1 MGWSQTS
8 NSNNGSNGST
18 PPSTPASPPSSPA
31 APSSEAVIARETQK
45 PKTSLPEI
53 TPAEPFKGEL
63 DLDKIVTADLES
75 IITPEGFNQVYMA
88 GWYNGKDSQIFD
100 ITSYGCN
107 PEAMLQDFWL
117 DLINHNRGSILYF
130 HNWAG
135 YDSILSLI
143 PLLSLHDHGFS
154 YTPIMQDGQL
164 ISLTV
169 FQRIQ
174 GKNKTVL
181 TIKDSLK
188 MIPGALGK
196 LAKDFQVPTKKGHFP
211 HSFLLD
217 GDIAKTLVYVGP
229 TCL

>member
-1 MGWSQTS
+1 M
-8 NSNNGSNGST
+8 
-18 PPSTPASPPSSPA
+18 
-31 APSSEAVIARETQK
+31 IAREAQK
-45 PKTSLPEI
+45 LKPSLPEI
-53 TPAEPFKGEL
+53 IPAKPFKGEL

-88 GWYNGKDSQIFD
+88 AWYNGKDSQIFD
-100 ITSYGCN
+100 ITSYGFN
-107 PEAMLQDFWL
+107 TEAMLQGFWL

-135 YDSILSLI
+135 YDAILSLI
-143 PLLSLHDHGFS
+143 PLLGLHEHGFS
-154 YTPIMQDGQL
+154 YTPIIQDGQV

-169 FQRIQ
+169 FQRVE

-196 LAKDFQVPTKKGHFP
+196 LAKDFQVPTQKDHFP
-211 HSFLLD
+211 HYFLLD
-217 GDIAKTLVYVGP
+217 GDIPKTLAYVGAY
-229 TCL
+229 